1 MTEIISYMKEFNPW
15 WEGKFKLE
23 YKEREIYSRIKK
35 FMDMPQIIA
44 LTGLRRVGKST
55 IMLKI
60 VEEWLS
66 SGFSPRN
73 IFFFSF
79 DDLKD
84 SSLRK
89 VVGEYERVN
98 NKKLSDE
105 KFLFLFDEI
114 QKIENWQEQVKVIYD
129 LYKKNVKV
137 IVSGSE
143 SLFIRKKSK
152 ESLAGRIFEFKVE
165 TLSFKE
171 FIGFKGI
178 NHSPLELYKEEY
190 FRLFEE
196 FVFSGGFPELCGI
209 TDKEKIKMYTKEG
222 IRDKVLYKDIPS
234 LFKIEDISILNS
246 ILESITENPGQ
257 LIELSSFSSEYG
269 ISRPTLSNYLR
280 YLEDS
285 FLIKKLYN
293 FSKNK
298 RKIERKLK
306 KYYPTLASTNLLFSE
321 DPLKKSKVFESCI
334 VNQLKAEFFW
344 RDSYKHEVD
353 VVLAEGEIVPIEIKY
368 GEKKDLKGM
377 LRFMKVFEI
386 DNGLIISK
394 EEERKQKFGSKE
406 VSVMPAW
413 KWLLE

>member
-129 LYKKNVKV
+129 LYKKNVKI

-152 ESLAGRIFEFKVE
+152 ESLAGRIFEFK
-165 TLSFKE
+165 
-171 FIGFKGI
+171 
-178 NHSPLELYKEEY
+178 
-190 FRLFEE
+190 
-196 FVFSGGFPELCGI
+196 
-209 TDKEKIKMYTKEG
+209 
-222 IRDKVLYKDIPS
+222 
-234 LFKIEDISILNS
+234 
-246 ILESITENPGQ
+246 
-257 LIELSSFSSEYG
+257 
-269 ISRPTLSNYLR
+269 
-280 YLEDS
+280 
-285 FLIKKLYN
+285 
-293 FSKNK
+293 
-298 RKIERKLK
+298 
-306 KYYPTLASTNLLFSE
+306 
-321 DPLKKSKVFESCI
+321 
-334 VNQLKAEFFW
+334 
-344 RDSYKHEVD
+344 
-353 VVLAEGEIVPIEIKY
+353 
-368 GEKKDLKGM
+368 
-377 LRFMKVFEI
+377 
-386 DNGLIISK
+386 
-394 EEERKQKFGSKE
+394 
-406 VSVMPAW
+406 
-413 KWLLE
+413 